1 MRATALT
8 GRPRSSTE
16 RSRHSDEPSR
26 SSKPV
31 RWLPDPTGRFT
42 QRPYYDQGELD
53 VICEGVITDF
63 LIARHGRVSFP
74 IDTNDLTV
82 LLERDAEHLDLYADL
97 SEEHG
102 DVEGVTDFYPGQ
114 KPRVR
119 IASTLSED
127 PRREHRLRTTLT
139 HEYGHV
145 HLHNFL
151 YSLERPRPMF
161 AEFTPLLSPTCKR
174 ETMLQAPKSDWMEW
188 QAGYACGSL
197 LIPITA
203 LRDLMR
209 DLTVELGLYGSP
221 TADSS
226 DGQAVMGAVSRRFQ
240 VSVDAARVRLSQ
252 LNYLTM
258 GHRTAILHFD

>member
-1 MRATALT
+1 M
-8 GRPRSSTE
+8 
-16 RSRHSDEPSR
+16 
-26 SSKPV
+26 
-31 RWLPDPTGRFT
+31 RWLPDPTGRFP
-42 QRPYYDQGELD
+42 QRPYYDQDELD
-53 VICEGVITDF
+53 AICEGVVRDF

-74 IDTNDLTV
+74 IDTDDLTV
-82 LLERDAEHLDLYADL
+82 LLERDAEQLDLYADL
-97 SEEHG
+97 SAEPG

-119 IASTLSED
+119 IAVTLSED

-161 AEFTPLLSPTCKR
+161 AELTPLPSPTCKR

-197 LIPITA
+197 LMPITA

-209 DLTVELGLYGSP
+209 DLTVELGFYGSP
-221 TADSS
+221 TADSP
-226 DGQAVMGAVSRRFQ
+226 DGQAVMGAVSGRFQ
-240 VSVDAARVRLSQ
+240 VSVDAARVRLGQ
-252 LNYLTM
+252 LRYLTIE
-258 GHRTAILHFD
+258 RRAAILRFD